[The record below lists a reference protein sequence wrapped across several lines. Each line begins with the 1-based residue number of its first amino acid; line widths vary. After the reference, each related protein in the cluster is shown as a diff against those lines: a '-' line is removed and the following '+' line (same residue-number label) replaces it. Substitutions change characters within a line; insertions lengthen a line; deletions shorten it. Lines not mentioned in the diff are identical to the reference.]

1 MELLFWCKHNIGLKV
16 MGHPEHCNGLEGPNR
31 RFQDYRR
38 AVLDA
43 SADDGPDPEIK
54 ILRC

>member
-1 MELLFWCKHNIGLKV
+1 
-16 MGHPEHCNGLEGPNR
+16 MGHPEHCNGLEGPHR